1 MKLYELSGEYRL
13 LQEAADDGAD
23 VSSALA
29 SLTDELEIKAE
40 NIARLLRNMESDE
53 DGLAAESKRLS
64 ERKASLASQREKLRE
79 YLRSNME
86 ACGITRIKTPAFT
99 ISLANNPERV
109 EVTDERSVPAQYTRL
124 ITKTEI
130 DKPAILRAYKDHGE
144 CVPGTE
150 ITRTTSIRI
159 K

>member
-1 MKLYELSGEYRL
+1 MKLYQLSGEYRL

-23 VSSALA
+23 VSAALA
-29 SLTDELEIKAE
+29 ALTDALEIKAE

-64 ERKASLASQREKLRE
+64 ERKSSLVAQRKKLRE

-99 ISLANNPERV
+99 ISLANNPEKV
-109 EVTDERSVPAQYTRL
+109 EIKDAREVPAQYTRL
-124 ITKTEI
+124 VTNTEI
-130 DKPAILRAYKDHGE
+130 DEAAILRAYKDHGE